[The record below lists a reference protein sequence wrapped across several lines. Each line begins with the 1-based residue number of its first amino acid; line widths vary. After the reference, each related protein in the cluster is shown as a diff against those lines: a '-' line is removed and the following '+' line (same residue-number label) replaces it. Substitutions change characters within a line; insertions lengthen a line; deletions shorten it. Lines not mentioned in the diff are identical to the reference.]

1 MLTRNSQRNGPGFLS
16 LLHQVKGRAG
26 KCVIGNICST
36 VITLTAVSKGNYP
49 AWQTAADL
57 LVILNITVDDQ
68 KSLFIQLL
76 GKQAEGM
83 TDIIQILEEIQ
94 MVCFYI

>member
-1 MLTRNSQRNGPGFLS
+1 MT
-16 LLHQVKGRAG
+16 KGHHLARQ
-26 KCVIGNICST
+26 
-36 VITLTAVSKGNYP
+36 P
-49 AWQTAADL
+49 AADL
-57 LVILNITVDDQ
+57 LIVFDITVNDQ

-76 GKQAEGM
+76 CKQAEGM

>member
-1 MLTRNSQRNGPGFLS
+1 M
-16 LLHQVKGRAG
+16 
-26 KCVIGNICST
+26 
-36 VITLTAVSKGNYP
+36 SKGNHP

-68 KSLFIQLL
+68 KSLLIQLL
-76 GKQAEGM
+76 RKQAEGM
-83 TDIIQILEEIQ
+83 ADIIEILEEIQ